1 MEPPTAEERSQRA
14 EQQRQRRL
22 AKRNCGSCGEPADT
36 MLPWG
41 NQQVPICSPCQ
52 RKLEAPAP
60 TAVHCAFEEVH
71 PRELRP
77 QATPMPILIEARLLP
92 APETVMEER
101 KPSLV
106 SRMLGV
112 AGRLWRRGERQGTR
126 AAISGESD

>member
-14 EQQRQRRL
+14 SQQRQRRL
-22 AKRNCGSCGEPADT
+22 AKRSCGSCGEPADT

-52 RKLEAPAP
+52 MKLETPATP
-60 TAVHCAFEEVH
+60 AAFCAFDEVH
-71 PRELRP
+71 PKDLRP
-77 QATPMPILIEARLLP
+77 QTSLEAVVVEARLLP

-112 AGRLWRRGERQGTR
+112 AGRLWRRGERRGTR